1 MTIVKTGTLD
11 NTVVAPSSR
20 TDAGDKIDYVFTVT
34 NTGNVTLTNVTITDP
49 AFPSLSC
56 TIPSLAPGATW
67 NGCSASTTLTQTQV
81 DAGFV
86 SNTAN
91 VSGTPP
97 AGATPS
103 PTTASDDETVII
115 TRSPSVSIVKTG
127 TLDNDDV
134 APASRTDAGDKITYT
149 FVITN
154 TGNVT
159 LSGVAVTDPLPGLS
173 AISCPA
179 AAATLSPGESQ
190 TCTASLV
197 LNQAHVDAGSV
208 GNTATVS
215 GTPPAGATPSP
226 TTASDDEVV
235 TITQVASL
243 DLTKTASPMT
253 YNTVGQ
259 TITYTFAVR
268 NTGNVTLDNVAVTD
282 PRCSAA
288 PVYSTGDMDNDD
300 ELDVNETW
308 LFTCTYAVTQAD
320 INAGSLTNTATA
332 TATGPQGQPATDTD
346 SETINVRLVSTS
358 QMTNSAFQLVDDL
371 SPWAV
376 PDFEI
381 LLNGQNIVAATN
393 PGQFYY
399 HQRAT
404 SPYSIPTNWTFQFNW
419 PCQFESQVNGG
430 QPMHAYIQLA
440 TDGPNTWR
448 PWGESNTVT
457 NVAFPGGCAQPAGT
471 PYGQGTI
478 TVNNVPAGAKV
489 WVNIHLDYAPKGDNI
504 STVNPN
510 PMTKPVVYGPFSSTI
525 TIKNAAG
532 ATVGTSFSSTSL
544 IGRGKKVTMVYG
556 TLTNKVTG
564 LPVSDTWVRITQ
576 GTNSATALTGADGF
590 YIAYDGQTCTLTD
603 GLAGGCTGFLDD
615 GVELPERLE
624 CEHHHRHP
632 RRRRHPDRDR
642 NPPDRLL
649 ECRGPDRD
657 ELLDRQEP
665 ADLHGRRGKG
675 HGLPP

>member
-1 MTIVKTGTLD
+1 M
-11 NTVVAPSSR
+11 
-20 TDAGDKIDYVFTVT
+20 
-34 NTGNVTLTNVTITDP
+34 TLTNVTITDP

-56 TIPSLAPGATW
+56 TIPSLAPGGVW
-67 NGCSASTTLTQTQV
+67 NGCSASTTLSQAQV
-81 DAGFV
+81 DAGSV
-86 SNTAN
+86 SNTAT
-91 VSGTPP
+91 VTGTPP
-97 AGATPS
+97 AGATPN
-103 PTTASDDETVII
+103 PTTASDTETVTID
-115 TRSPSVSIVKTG
+115 RSPSLSIVKTG

-134 APASRTDAGDKITYT
+134 APASRTDAGDKIVYTFLVTNTGNVTLTNVTITDPAFPTLSCSVASLAPGASYSGCTASTVLTQPQVDAGSVSNTATATGTPPAGATPNPTTASDTETVTIDRSPSLSIVKTGTLDNDDVAPATRTDAGDKITYT

-159 LSGVAVTDPLPGLS
+159 LNGVTVTDPLAGLS

-179 AAATLSPGESQ
+179 AINPLIPGESV

-197 LNQAHVDAGSV
+197 LNQAHIDAGSV
-208 GNTATVS
+208 ANTATVS

-226 TTASDDEVV
+226 TTASDDETVA
-235 TITQVASL
+235 IQQVASL

-268 NTGNVTLDNVAVTD
+268 NTGNVTLDNVVVTD
-282 PRCSAA
+282 PLCSAA
-288 PVYSTGDMDNDD
+288 PVYSTGDVNNDD

-419 PCQFESQVNGG
+419 PCQFEVRKFNGYTIYQILAPNKIPSQ
-430 QPMHAYIQLA
+430 
-440 TDGPNTWR
+440 
-448 PWGESNTVT
+448 
-457 NVAFPGGCAQPAGT
+457 
-471 PYGQGTI
+471 
-478 TVNNVPAGAKV
+478 GA
-489 WVNIHLDYAPKGDNI
+489 
-504 STVNPN
+504 
-510 PMTKPVVYGPFSSTI
+510 SSR
-525 TIKNAAG
+525 
-532 ATVGTSFSSTSL
+532 VDCYS
-544 IGRGKKVTMVYG
+544 
-556 TLTNKVTG
+556 
-564 LPVSDTWVRITQ
+564 Q
-576 GTNSATALTGADGF
+576 
-590 YIAYDGQTCTLTD
+590 
-603 GLAGGCTGFLDD
+603 
-615 GVELPERLE
+615 
-624 CEHHHRHP
+624 
-632 RRRRHPDRDR
+632 
-642 NPPDRLL
+642 
-649 ECRGPDRD
+649 
-657 ELLDRQEP
+657 
-665 ADLHGRRGKG
+665 
-675 HGLPP
+675 